1 MNKII
6 DWIEKNMITSLLLA
20 IVFGVMVIALTI
32 TNITANKLQA
42 QKRAEQKK
50 EIQILTIETKY
61 ENCINKAEWD
71 YVNRWEQH
79 CKDIGEKPNCR
90 IALATANAYDKDLE
104 NSKNQCFD
112 VYKLELGLVK

>member
-1 MNKII
+1 MNKITN
-6 DWIEKNMITSLLLA
+6 WIEKNMITSLL
-20 IVFGVMVIALTI
+20 IVFIFGVMVIALTM
-32 TNITANKLQA
+32 TNISANKLQA

-50 EIQILTIETKY
+50 EIQKLTIETKY
-61 ENCINKAEWD
+61 ENCTNKAEWD

-104 NSKNQCFD
+104 NAKNQCFD
-112 VYKLELGLVK
+112 VYKLELGLIK